1 MRLTSTLLAGLIA
14 AAAGG
19 GAAAQDVSR
28 GKDFRQWS
36 DKDCRKMLE
45 DSPWARSFT
54 YARTYVETLGAS
66 TRERELQMNPRFVYV
81 VQIRSALPI
90 RQALVRQKQLETNY
104 DKTPPEQQKA
114 FDQSVQEFL
123 SRESPD
129 VIIVYVIY
137 SSNVMTYNRELAR
150 HWEALPPEIAMKQI
164 LLVPPRGR
172 RIYPLTYT
180 AIGGGGGAFQITF
193 PKQINQEPIL
203 APQDRQLKLEFP
215 HPNIGDQGEAQVT
228 VTFDLRKM
236 TVDGKVLY

>member
-1 MRLTSTLLAGLIA
+1 MRLVRIVVLGLVTVAASEVALAQG
-14 AAAGG
+14 
-19 GAAAQDVSR
+19 VWR
-28 GKDFRQWS
+28 EKDFHQWS
-36 DKDCRKMLE
+36 EKECRKMLE
-45 DSPWARSFT
+45 DSPWARSFAH
-54 YARTYVETLGAS
+54 ARTYIESMGAP
-66 TRERELQMNPRFVYV
+66 TRERELQMNPRFDYV

-90 RQALVRQKQLETNY
+90 RQALVRQKLLETNY

-150 HWEALPPEIAMKQI
+150 HWEGLPPEIAMKQI
-164 LLVPPRGR
+164 LLVAPRGR

-228 VTFDLRKM
+228 VSFDLRKM